1 MISFPMKKTLA
12 LLAAFALATAARSQ
26 SIPLHELVGP
36 NNVIRDPMYGISVTY
51 PAGWE
56 ISGASRWGKNN
67 QENTIGFKVI
77 WPSEARPS
85 LYYQTTTNF
94 ARPGPSAE
102 EIAAHFKYTAG
113 TKAQQRIGMGMS
125 DYQNIESSF
134 EQTTINGRPAFRYLA
149 TYSRAGKKYYEYFIR
164 VLGDRLMAMFFV
176 HIPAEELE
184 LVRREVDQMAATIQV
199 P

>member
-1 MISFPMKKTLA
+1 MIIFPMKKTLA
-12 LLAAFALATAARSQ
+12 LLAALALVTVGQSQ
-26 SIPLHELVGP
+26 SIPLNELVGP
-36 NNVIRDPMYGISVTY
+36 NNVIRDPMYGIAVTY

-56 ISGASRWGKNN
+56 ILGAGRWGKNN
-67 QENTIGFKVI
+67 QENTISFKVI

-85 LYYQTTTNF
+85 LYYQPTTNF
-94 ARPGPSAE
+94 NRPGPSASE
-102 EIAAHFKYTAG
+102 VAAHFKYTAG
-113 TKAQQRIGMGMS
+113 TKAQQRINSGMS

-164 VLGDRLMAMFFV
+164 VLGEQLMAMFFV
-176 HIPAEELE
+176 QIPAEELD
-184 LVRREVDQMAATIQV
+184 LVRGEVDQMAATIQV